1 MHRYPARTVGR
12 PRLIVQSSATALA
25 IAALGAG
32 LSAAEPG
39 GAAHG
44 ESLWALAARVANFLV
59 LAGGLYYLL
68 RNPLARYLNARSEQI
83 RTDLA
88 TAAETRREAAAR
100 LRQVEARLRALPSEI
115 AALEARGREEIAA
128 EELRLT
134 RAAEAERQRMA
145 DQTRREIERQL
156 LAARRE
162 LAEYAADLAVGVA
175 RARLARELTPED
187 QMRLIDRYVAQMRTR
202 HD

>member
-1 MHRYPARTVGR
+1 MRAHPVRTIGR
-12 PRLIVQSSATALA
+12 PHLIVQSAAIALA
-25 IAALGAG
+25 ITACGVG

-44 ESLWALAARVANFLV
+44 ESLWALVARVANFLV
-59 LAGGLYYLL
+59 LVAGLYYLL
-68 RNPLARYLNARSEQI
+68 RNPLERYLSARSEQI

-88 TAAETRREAAAR
+88 TAAETRREASAR
-100 LRQVEARLRALPSEI
+100 LRQVEERLRALPAEI
-115 AALEARGREEIAA
+115 AALEGRGREEIAA

-175 RARLARELTPED
+175 RARLARELTPEE
-187 QMRLIDRYVAQMRTR
+187 QMRLVDRYVAQMRTR

>member
-1 MHRYPARTVGR
+1 MQRYPARPVGR
-12 PRLIVQSSATALA
+12 PHLIVQSSATALA

-44 ESLWALAARVANFLV
+44 ESLWALVARVANFLV
-59 LAGGLYYLL
+59 LVAGLYYLL
-68 RNPLARYLNARSEQI
+68 RNPLERYLSARSEQI

-88 TAAETRREAAAR
+88 TAAETRREASAR
-100 LRQVEARLRALPSEI
+100 LRQVEERLRALPAEI
-115 AALEARGREEIAA
+115 AALEGRGREEIAA

-175 RARLARELTPED
+175 RARLARELTPEE
-187 QMRLIDRYVAQMRTR
+187 QMRLVDRYVAQMRTR

>member
-1 MHRYPARTVGR
+1 MRAHPARTVGCVH
-12 PRLIVQSSATALA
+12 LIVRSAATALA
-25 IAALGAG
+25 VAALGAG

-68 RNPLARYLNARSEQI
+68 RKPLERYLNARSEQI

-100 LRQVEARLRALPSEI
+100 LRQVEERLRALPSEI
-115 AALEARGREEIAA
+115 AALEARGREEVAA

-134 RAAEAERQRMA
+134 RAAEAERQRLA

-156 LAARRE
+156 LAARRA
-162 LAEYAADLAVGVA
+162 LAEYAADLAIGVA
-175 RARLARELTPED
+175 RARVTRELTPEE
-187 QMRLIDRYVAQMRTR
+187 QMRLIDRYMAQVRTR